1 MSKFLDKLHES
12 YSILNESNANENYNK
27 IYKALHDNHG
37 YRPGPSTENKE
48 FNFNLTGPQLLPII
62 RQMSGNEN
70 FVYPAD
76 IDDTWPV
83 GKDLRALARYA
94 TQKILPM
101 AQQTNPPPG
110 GDDDIDQNPPPGPP
124 PGGDDDK
131 DEDDIDQ
138 NPPPGPPPGG
148 DDDDDDDQQPPPGD
162 PPSRTR
168 RTLNALGRAG
178 KGLYKTATGAPGYLQ
193 NLRRGLERTADDVEK
208 SNYTQGWDNLMQAAQ
223 GKKPGY
229 NLRPSTDNTDQ
240 WDEWVQRKWSKTSNE
255 LKAMYGSFE
264 NFDRIKRA
272 EARDNQQPQ

>member
-27 IYKALHDNHG
+27 IYKALHDNYG
-37 YRPGPSTENKE
+37 YRPGASTENKE

-76 IDDTWPV
+76 IDDTWPR
-83 GKDLRALARYA
+83 GKDLRTLASYA

-124 PGGDDDK
+124 PGGDDD
-131 DEDDIDQ
+131 IDQ

-148 DDDDDDDQQPPPGD
+148 DDDIDQNPPPGPPPD
-162 PPSRTR
+162 QPSRTR
-168 RTLNALGRAG
+168 KTLNALGRAG
-178 KGLYKTATGAPGYLQ
+178 KGLYNKAVGAPGYLQ
-193 NLRRGLERTADDVEK
+193 NLRRGLEKTADEVEK
-208 SNYTQGWDNLMQAAQ
+208 SNYTQGWDSLMQGAR

-229 NLRPSTDNTDQ
+229 NLQPSTDSED
-240 WDEWVQRKWSKTSNE
+240 WEEWVSRKWNRMGNDLKT
-255 LKAMYGSFE
+255 MYGSFE
-264 NFDRIKRA
+264 NYDRIKRA
-272 EARDNQQPQ
+272 EARDKQQYQ